1 MKKYYC
7 ITVLALLVVILLQG
21 YNMSLQYKDYIYN
34 ETDKTNSVLKV
45 SVDEEYAIRAQ
56 KSNTPYK
63 DRKQRV

>member
-34 ETDKTNSVLKV
+34 ETDLIKEYDPDLAYYGMKYLYEKNRSVK
-45 SVDEEYAIRAQ
+45 
-56 KSNTPYK
+56 
-63 DRKQRV
+63 